1 MKKLGYVLFAVL
13 VIAFIIVAMLYQAG
27 FIFGGSKVS
36 SGEKTVA
43 SADIPATAWKTLAVS
58 SAAINYSAVGTVRSR
73 EAIDI
78 ISRLPSARVIQVN
91 YNNGDSC
98 AADSVL
104 IKLEDKDLQAVLG
117 AAGANLAVAESHLQ
131 FAQEEYDRYSQLVEK
146 QAVARRTFEE
156 SISNLNTAKAQVSM
170 MRHELEN
177 AQINLEYASIKAP
190 FAGIVAERDCDPGDL
205 ATPQNLLLKIFNPAK
220 LQLRV
225 PIRENLFREIKIGA
239 QLLVSVES
247 TGVTYQAEIR
257 EIIPAVDPG
266 SRTFLINAYLSGDTT
281 GLMPGMFATCVIPI
295 GQKDVLTIP
304 RSAVI
309 KIGQLEYLHIRAEDG
324 QPMRILIKTAPLA
337 DKAMLEVISGARAG
351 MKYLEAAL

>member
-1 MKKLGYVLFAVL
+1 MKKFGYLFFVVL
-13 VIAFIIVAMLYQAG
+13 VIGFIISAMLYQAG
-27 FIFGGSKVS
+27 FLFAGSKVL
-36 SGEKTVA
+36 SGEKAVA
-43 SADIPATAWKTLAVS
+43 PTEIPETAWKTLVAS
-58 SAAINYSAVGTVRSR
+58 SAVINYSAVGTVRSR
-73 EAIDI
+73 EEIDI

-98 AADSVL
+98 TAGAVL
-104 IKLEDKDLQAVLG
+104 IKLEEKDLQAVLG
-117 AAGANLAVAESHLQ
+117 AARANLAAAESHLK
-131 FAQEEYDRYSQLVEK
+131 FAQEEYDRYALLVEK

-156 SISNLNTAKAQVSM
+156 SVSNLNTAKAQVSM
-170 MRHELEN
+170 MTHALEN
-177 AQINLEYASIKAP
+177 AQVNLEYASIKAP
-190 FAGIVAERDCDPGDL
+190 FDGIVAERHCDPGDL

-225 PIRENLFREIKIGA
+225 PIRENLFRKVKIGA
-239 QLLVSVES
+239 PLLVSVES

-304 RSAVI
+304 SSAVV
-309 KIGQLEYLHIRAEDG
+309 KIGQLEYLHIRADNG
-324 QPMRILIKTAPLA
+324 KPMRILIKTAPLA
-337 DKAMLEVISGARAG
+337 DTAMLEVISGARAG
-351 MKYLEAAL
+351 MKYLEDAL